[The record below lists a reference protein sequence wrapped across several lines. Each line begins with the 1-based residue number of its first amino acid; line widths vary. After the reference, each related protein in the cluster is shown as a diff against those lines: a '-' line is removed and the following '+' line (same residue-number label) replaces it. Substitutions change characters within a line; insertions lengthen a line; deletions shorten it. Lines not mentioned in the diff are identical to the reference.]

1 MGLRLVP
8 RLPGVADRRATACT
22 NAYTLLDLGFGFAID
37 RFRLNVDVRNVTDET
52 YRDFLDTYKAY
63 ALSPGRS
70 INVR

>member
-1 MGLRLVP
+1 MRG
-8 RLPGVADRRATACT
+8 LPGVAERRATASTDAC
-22 NAYTLLDLGFGFAID
+22 TLLDMGVGFAIA